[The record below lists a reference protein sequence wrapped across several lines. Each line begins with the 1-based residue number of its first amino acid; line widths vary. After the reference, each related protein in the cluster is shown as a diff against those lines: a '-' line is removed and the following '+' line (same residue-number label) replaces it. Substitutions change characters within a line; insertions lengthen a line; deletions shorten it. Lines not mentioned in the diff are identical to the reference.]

1 MLRLYVALLAV
12 GLLFIGTTL
21 GAWALGGAVAVHFSS
36 VLDAL
41 WPFARG
47 WRTRS
52 VVSVAGCAVIGIL
65 LYASAAWAATRVVGV
80 RRMTLDAEPLRAG
93 DVILFLPGGSPD
105 VGDAVLYQIEPGHV
119 QAQTATRYPALYF
132 FGGEFID
139 RIVAGPGQTVTWA
152 RQEVLVDG
160 QRSPRQPLH
169 PASAHA
175 DVQFTV
181 PAGCYGILPTV
192 LPEGAPGFPPD
203 VLRAASIVPQQSIVG
218 TVLLRRRSFWRW
230 GRL

>member
-21 GAWALGGAVAVHFSS
+21 GAWALGAAVAVHFSS
-36 VLDAL
+36 ALDAL
-41 WPFARG
+41 WPFGRG
-47 WRTRS
+47 WRTRL
-52 VVSVAGCAVIGIL
+52 VVSVASCAVLFTI
-65 LYASAAWAATRVVGV
+65 LYAPVAWAATRVVGV

-105 VGDAVLYQIEPGHV
+105 VGDTVLYQIEPGRV
-119 QAQTATRYPALYF
+119 QTHTVTGYQALYY

-139 RIVAGPGQTVTWA
+139 RIVAGPGQTVTWE

-160 QRSPRQPLH
+160 QRSLRQPLH

-203 VLRAASIVPQQSIVG
+203 VLRAASIVPAQRIVG
-218 TVLLRRRSFWRW
+218 TILLRRRSFWRW